1 MRDFLSWNFYLG
13 PVRGVQV
20 RLHVFFLL
28 LAVLILAGPHK
39 PDDVPFGYRVAC
51 VAVLLLAVVFHEL
64 GHCFASHKLGYG
76 PKRVILWPFGGLEPC
91 PCEHDPQHEW
101 ATAAAGMLANF
112 LICLITFAS
121 LLAARKLELISL
133 NPLAPPAPGEMTWE
147 LLFGLV
153 FWFNWMLVL
162 VNLLPAF
169 PLDGAQVLRAMLWPH
184 FGYRTAKL
192 QVAWFAKITA
202 IVLAVVA
209 LVLYDQADQYRFAT
223 VPLLVLAIFLY
234 FAARQEAERLQDHDG
249 EEGLFGYDFSQGYT
263 SLERAVEPKHKR
275 PRLAPLWHW
284 LEERRESRLRRQQ
297 EIEEQEDARMDDV
310 LAQLHRYGL
319 EGLSS
324 EDRAL
329 LDRVSARYRSRL
341 RS

>member
-1 MRDFLSWNFYLG
+1 MRDLLSWNFYLG
-13 PVRGVQV
+13 PVRGVQI

-28 LAVLILAGPHK
+28 LAVMILAGPNG
-39 PDDVPFGYRVAC
+39 VPLAYRAAC
-51 VAVLLLAVVFHEL
+51 VAVLLGSVVWHEV
-64 GHCFASHKLGYG
+64 GHCFASRKLGYG
-76 PKRVILWPFGGLEPC
+76 PERVILWPFGGLEPC
-91 PCEHDPQHEW
+91 PCAHDPQHEW

-112 LICLITFAS
+112 LVCVVSFAA
-121 LLAARKLELISL
+121 LLAARKLELVSL
-133 NPLAPPAPGEMTWE
+133 NPLIPPAPEATMSWQ
-147 LLFGLV
+147 LLLGLV

-184 FGYRTAKL
+184 FGYRTAML

-209 LVLYDQADQYRFAT
+209 LVLYEGPAEFAT
-223 VPLLVLAIFLY
+223 IPLLVLATFLF
-234 FAARQEAERLQDHDG
+234 FAARQEADRLQDQESDD
-249 EEGLFGYDFSQGYT
+249 GLFGYDFSQGYT
-263 SLERAVEPKHKR
+263 SLERATEPKGR
-275 PRLAPLWHW
+275 RSRLAPLWNW

-319 EGLSS
+319 DGLSP

-329 LDRVSARYRSRL
+329 LNRVSARYRGRL